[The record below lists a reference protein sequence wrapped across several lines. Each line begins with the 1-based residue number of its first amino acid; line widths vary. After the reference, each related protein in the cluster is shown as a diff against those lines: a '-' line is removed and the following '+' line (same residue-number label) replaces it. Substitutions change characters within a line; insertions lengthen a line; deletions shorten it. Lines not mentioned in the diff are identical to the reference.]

1 MIKTLHIG
9 NNISTFYNEF
19 TSIMRNI
26 YPTII
31 INIDEIS
38 TQTGRIRLY
47 NEVNKLLIDMYV
59 LNLFPDVSDD
69 DSKAQLVLCNNGGNE
84 LTIVNGLPDII
95 NTGVAYNQIGPY
107 VCSYNNATV
116 YGNTMFG
123 CNSHFNTLGIGLV
136 ACETLYMF
144 SFSDLV
150 IPIDAFN
157 DPNYLWLGFKSKQEN
172 ISFFYITKTNLNNLG
187 TFGVQFSYI
196 ENTNNISFNAVRC
209 CATDVSRQNKTLNLN
224 DITVDSNTYSLSNV
238 ICDNSVNSEYLPY
251 IYYCTGKVIDS
262 QSYIKFSNNDYQFY
276 KIINNNLAVV
286 TDDNKP
292 LGNKIVYTLRL
303 YNTNQYNLNGTIKL
317 IDNTNDVVVDWGDGS
332 SDIIA
337 AGSDNLNLI
346 HTFVGVG
353 IYKIVVKYANFTT
366 TPNYL
371 SNIKYIDNYV
381 ECVDLSR
388 CPDIT
393 ALDDPD
399 LFEEDINTVFTKSK
413 LACVKLPPNL
423 VSMNCNGFCNNCK
436 ELGYIEFPTANCI
449 ISGEWLKT
457 SSTTPNYSYN
467 PYSDEFI
474 YPANIT
480 FNAFYGNLTEDF
492 YTGNLGHT
500 IKIYSNIVCY
510 NLKISPVVESLY
522 LTGNLVCDKI
532 SSIGA
537 TLTTL
542 SIAVP
547 DLTNI
552 VFETIAAVNLILEST
567 VTTLGSTTFANAA
580 MLNVIVY
587 NTSITLSATQFNLTE
602 LQQITGYT
610 GSTAETFA
618 NENNIT
624 FVPIS

>member
-1 MIKTLHIG
+1 
-9 NNISTFYNEF
+9 
-19 TSIMRNI
+19 MRNI

-69 DSKAQLVLCNNGGNE
+69 DSKAQLVLCNNGGND

-144 SFSDLV
+144 SFSDIV
-150 IPIDAFN
+150 MPINTFN
-157 DPNYLWLGFKSKQEN
+157 DPTYLWLGFKSKQEDN
-172 ISFFYITKTNLNNLG
+172 PFFYITKTNLNNLG
-187 TFGVQFSYI
+187 TFGVQFSYT

-251 IYYCTGKVIDS
+251 IYYCTGKVTDS

-276 KIINNNLAVV
+276 KIVNNNLAVV

-337 AGSDNLNLI
+337 AGSDNLNLV
-346 HTFVGVG
+346 HTFVGMG
-353 IYKIVVKYANFTT
+353 RYTIVVKYANFTT

-393 ALDDPD
+393 ALDYPN
-399 LFEEDINTVFTKSK
+399 LFKEDTNTVPTRSK

-449 ISGEWLKT
+449 MSGEWLKR
-457 SSTTPNYSYN
+457 SSILPNYSYN
-467 PYSDEFI
+467 PNPNEFI

-480 FNAFYGNLTEDF
+480 FNAIDSDLTNDFNTGHLGN
-492 YTGNLGHT
+492 T
-500 IKIYSNIVCY
+500 IKIYSNIICHH
-510 NLKISPVVESLY
+510 LEITISVHSLY
-522 LTGNLVCDKI
+522 LISNLVCDKI
-532 SSIGA
+532 SYYST

-542 SIAVP
+542 SIAIP

-552 VFETIAAVNLILEST
+552 VLDEFEVTNLVLEST
-567 VTTLGSTTFANAA
+567 VTTLGSTTFADAA
-580 MLNVIVY
+580 VLNLTVY